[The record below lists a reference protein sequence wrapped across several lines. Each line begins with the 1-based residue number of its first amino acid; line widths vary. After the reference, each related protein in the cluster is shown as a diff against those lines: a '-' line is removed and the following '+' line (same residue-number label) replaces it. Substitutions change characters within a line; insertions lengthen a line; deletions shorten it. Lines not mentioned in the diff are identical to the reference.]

1 MTTSR
6 RFAAILTIVCL
17 LVTATAHGQ
26 NFNWAY
32 DPEPVSNY
40 DVNVTETPK
49 DYSATYWFGDSDGSW
64 SLTVKASG
72 KNVAATYS
80 YSVYNEKTSVFDS
93 VVKTVKNAKI
103 EGFVFLGEGFL
114 GTFMLQR
121 STRQKV
127 LVLVKGY
134 KADSPE
140 LGFAQVP

>member
-1 MTTSR
+1 MSTSS
-6 RFAAILTIVCL
+6 RFAAIFSIVCL
-17 LVTATAHGQ
+17 LATATAYGQ
-26 NFNWAY
+26 YFNWVHE
-32 DPEPVSNY
+32 PEPVSNY

-80 YSVYNEKTSVFDS
+80 YSVYNEKTSSFDD
-93 VVKTVKNAKI
+93 VVKTIRNAKI

-114 GTFMLQR
+114 GTFMLR
-121 STRQKV
+121 RTTRQKV

-134 KADSPE
+134 TADSPE
-140 LGFAQVP
+140 VGLAQVP